1 MEPQPKGIT
10 MINIVLPPLYPNP
23 KAYAKVLVKNLFY
36 GAIATVVVGFLTE
49 ALMEAY
55 FAE

>member
-1 MEPQPKGIT
+1 